1 MGKVRGS
8 FGERML
14 LAAYTGLRILLR
26 FCAGGAAP
34 AAHHAS
40 PMGLHVG
47 VMDGEVWA
55 GRSRGQRRQH
65 VSHPSGAKAKK

>member
-1 MGKVRGS
+1 MGKVRAS

-14 LAAYTGLRILLR
+14 LAAHTGLRISSR
-26 FCAGGAAP
+26 FRACGAAS
-34 AAHHAS
+34 AAHRAS

-47 VMDGEVWA
+47 VMDGEVRA
-55 GRSRGQRRQH
+55 GRSQGQRRQH